1 MRKHCRFLKPC
12 KESENIEILF
22 REGLREYFN
31 YPNRNIGDGLER
43 LKIAAQKGHKEAMY
57 VYGMLLLCYENDES
71 KKQGIEH
78 MRYLRI
84 F

>member
-43 LKIAAQKGHKEAMY
+43 LKIAAQKGTIHNIDPMKFS
-57 VYGMLLLCYENDES
+57 V
-71 KKQGIEH
+71 KIP
-78 MRYLRI
+78 YLKL
-84 F
+84 